1 MISAALALAGAL
13 VVLPPPAQV
22 ALRDD
27 AGVVVSL
34 AASPRRIVSLA
45 PSNTETLY
53 LIGAGEL
60 VVGVTRYDDYPAQA
74 RGLPRVGGFLDVD
87 IERVLALEPDLVL
100 AAGFQA
106 SGPARRLRAL
116 GVPVFVV
123 EPRDAAAT
131 IDRVEVIGALVGRAE
146 EAHRVAAGLRARLDA
161 VQRAVARASVRPRVL
176 LMLSRDLFTV
186 GPGSF
191 AHDLIVRAGGDN
203 IAADADVPYP
213 QISDET
219 AILRDPEIIFV
230 GGHQTLLRLGDL
242 RLRPGWA
249 EVSAVRAGRVVVLE
263 DPDIASRPGPR
274 IIDALELIAGEVER
288 FQRQHEGSGGPPW

>member
-1 MISAALALAGAL
+1 MIGAAVALAGVSAL
-13 VVLPPPAQV
+13 LSSPGQV
-22 ALRDD
+22 ALQDD
-27 AGVVVSL
+27 AGVTVSL
-34 AASPRRIVSLA
+34 AAPPRRIVSLA

-60 VVGVTRYDDYPAQA
+60 LVGATRYDDYPPQA

-87 IERVLALEPDLVL
+87 IERVLALDPDLVL

-106 SGPARRLRAL
+106 NGPGRRLRAL
-116 GVPVFVV
+116 GVPVFTV

-131 IDRVEVIGALVGRAE
+131 IDRVEVIGTLVGRAE
-146 EAHRVAAGLRARLDA
+146 EARRVAAGLRARLDA

-203 IAADADVPYP
+203 IAADAGVPYP

-219 AILRDPEIIFV
+219 VILRDPQIIFI
-230 GGHQTLLRLGDL
+230 GGHQTLTRLGDL

-274 IIDALELIAGEVER
+274 IIDALELIAAEVER
-288 FQRQHEGSGGPPW
+288 FQRQHNGSGLPW